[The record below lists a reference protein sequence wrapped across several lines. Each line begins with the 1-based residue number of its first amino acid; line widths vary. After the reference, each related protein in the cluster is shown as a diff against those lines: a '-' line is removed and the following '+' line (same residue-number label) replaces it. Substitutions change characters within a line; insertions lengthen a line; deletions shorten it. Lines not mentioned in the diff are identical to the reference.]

1 MYAVFKTGGKQYR
14 ATAGDILKVEKIEAE
29 TGSTIDLDNVLMVG
43 EGSDVQVGSPYLEGA
58 SVTAKVL
65 EQGRHDKIMIIK
77 FQRRKHHRK
86 QMGHRQYYTCIQ
98 IEDVVTGGK
107 KASKKTV
114 AKKAAPKKTPAKKAA
129 PKKAAAKVATDAPT
143 LRFLDAAIDGKADD
157 LKKISGVGPVL
168 EGKLNDL
175 GIYHY
180 SQIAAFTAEEI
191 AQVDEVLN
199 FKGRIDRD
207 DWVGQA
213 KAFIADAK

>member
-43 EGSDVQVGSPYLEGA
+43 EGSDVQVGAPYLEGA

-65 EQGRHDKIMIIK
+65 EQGRHDKIKIIK

-98 IEDVVTGGK
+98 IEDVITGGK
-107 KASKKTV
+107 KAAKKV
-114 AKKAAPKKTPAKKAA
+114 AKKAAPKKAA
-129 PKKAAAKVATDAPT
+129 PKKAAAKTAADAPT

-180 SQIAAFTAEEI
+180 SQIAAFTAEQI
-191 AQVDEVLN
+191 AQIDEVLN

-213 KAFIADAK
+213 EAFIADAK